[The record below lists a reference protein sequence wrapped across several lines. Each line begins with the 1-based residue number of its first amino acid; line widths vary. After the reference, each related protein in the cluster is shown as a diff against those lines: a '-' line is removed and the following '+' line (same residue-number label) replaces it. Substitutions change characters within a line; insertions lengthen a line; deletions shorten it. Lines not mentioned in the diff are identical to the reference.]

1 MNHPT
6 PRTPIVSRDV
16 PLESGFR
23 CPGDELQLHTSAR
36 KILQTW
42 TLSWTLQRLRTS
54 LSDTLVL
61 AVGSAS
67 PLPAAVIIPG
77 AGLSAALL
85 EPALAE
91 IACTRRVFV
100 VDIPG
105 EPGMSAARRPASAD
119 LDHYGRWLDEV
130 TDALGEKSIVLIGH
144 ALGGAIVLSSTPHPR
159 VAGTVLVNPER
170 LCRSRWYSWGAL
182 RRFLWRR
189 STDIDAA
196 QHYLEHVTGPQ
207 FIPSPELV
215 TWFCNVGANCHP
227 TPSRPLLSKDRF
239 TIWTRHA
246 PMTVAAGADDPV
258 SRRQAVYR
266 AVKDHTA
273 SVMLLPKTGH
283 LAPVEDPLCLSQI
296 LRKHELPARRSA
308 PGE

>member
-6 PRTPIVSRDV
+6 PHTPIVSPDV

-42 TLSWTLQRLRTS
+42 TLPWTLQRLRTS

-61 AVGSAS
+61 AVGSPS

-91 IACTRRVFV
+91 IARTRRVFV

-105 EPGMSAARRPASAD
+105 EPGMSAARRPQPAD

-130 TDALGEKSIVLIGH
+130 TESLGEKSTVLIGH
-144 ALGGAIVLSSTPHPR
+144 ALGAAIVLSSTPHPR

-170 LCRSRWYSWGAL
+170 LSTPRWWSWGAL

-189 STDIDAA
+189 STDINAA

-207 FIPSPELV
+207 FIPSPKLLS
-215 TWFCNVGANCHP
+215 WFCNVGAYCHP
-227 TPSRPLLSKDRF
+227 TPTRPLLATDRID
-239 TIWTRHA
+239 IWAQHA

-258 SRRQAVYR
+258 SPPQSAHR
-266 AVKDHTA
+266 AVKGHTA
-273 SVMLLPKTGH
+273 SVTLLPKTGH
-283 LAPVEDPLCLSQI
+283 LAPVEDPHCLAQI
-296 LRKHELPARRSA
+296 LQRPPRSA
-308 PGE
+308 